1 MPKQYVSI
9 DRVWDLLVDIGE
21 LEQKVVSERK
31 VTYGV
36 GLDKLDKC
44 LVELF
49 SLRTLL
55 ISTCELE
62 KFKQI
67 QNRLDDC
74 KKAVRRYH

>member
-1 MPKQYVSI
+1 MSKQYVSI
-9 DRVWDLLVDIGE
+9 DRMWDLLVDIGE

-31 VTYGV
+31 ITYGV
-36 GLDKLDKC
+36 ELDMLDSC

-55 ISTCELE
+55 ISTCKLE

-67 QNRLDDC
+67 QNRLDNC
-74 KKAVRRYH
+74 KKTVSRYH